1 MTRPYLLAGYAMP
14 PIKRFVRSKR
24 SVRITRTS
32 TGYPMSPT
40 APRIATRL
48 SWVFAGAGSTTN
60 RSMSLSLVICP
71 VAADPNRMIL
81 SGRATVRTRRTTSFS
96 SVSSTFI
103 QLNHTQSRSQL
114 HEKTF
119 ARALLDLSGAPSRH
133 HFTEGVLE
141 SLHLFGEADGEAH
154 VRGPHRPPAPDIHFL
169 GLQREDDFPNG
180 ALHID
185 HEAVRLAGHVAEV
198 VLFQEAVGFLAHVAD
213 KLAPFRNHVFRLQ
226 AGAGGAHARDR
237 HHAGAEPAEF
247 P

>member
-48 SWVFAGAGSTTN
+48 SWVFADAGSTTN

-103 QLNHTQSRSQL
+103 QFHHTQSRPQL
-114 HEKTF
+114 HERCSSLRMGEVCSKRGLRF
-119 ARALLDLSGAPSRH
+119 QRAQRVAQDDALPAQVDQGKVVGLGKVAPLIVGGEEVIGTNTGVEVGLVGVAAGSG
-133 HFTEGVLE
+133 
-141 SLHLFGEADGEAH
+141 
-154 VRGPHRPPAPDIHFL
+154 
-169 GLQREDDFPNG
+169 G
-180 ALHID
+180 ALVD
-185 HEAVRLAGHVAEV
+185 EVGDQPLGGPGEKTGVVRP
-198 VLFQEAVGFLAHVAD
+198 VGVGR
-213 KLAPFRNHVFRLQ
+213 P
-226 AGAGGAHARDR
+226 
-237 HHAGAEPAEF
+237 
-247 P
+247 

>member
-24 SVRITRTS
+24 SVRITMTS

-103 QLNHTQSRSQL
+103 QFHHTQSCPQL
-114 HEKTF
+114 HERSL
-119 ARALLDLSGAPSRH
+119 AGMLDEAQALRAHGADVAISHFEPHAPPGDHRQNRWPRIRAAPRH
-133 HFTEGVLE
+133 RLRRRP
-141 SLHLFGEADGEAH
+141 
-154 VRGPHRPPAPDIHFL
+154 VRGDGYRGGTAPQPRGGPARD
-169 GLQREDDFPNG
+169 
-180 ALHID
+180 
-185 HEAVRLAGHVAEV
+185 LAGFEEMDPEPVLPPKPAVAV
-198 VLFQEAVGFLAHVAD
+198 IAT
-213 KLAPFRNHVFRLQ
+213 
-226 AGAGGAHARDR
+226 
-237 HHAGAEPAEF
+237 
-247 P
+247 